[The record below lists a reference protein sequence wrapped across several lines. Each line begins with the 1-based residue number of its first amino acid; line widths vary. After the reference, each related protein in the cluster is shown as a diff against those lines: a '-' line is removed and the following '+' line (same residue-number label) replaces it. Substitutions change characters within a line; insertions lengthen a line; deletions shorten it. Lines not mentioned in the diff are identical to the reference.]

1 MSVGIAEVE
10 NAILARLRSYAD
22 AGVLGYAWGTLESY
36 PVDWDEYFRE
46 KTQWKAP
53 AAWVSFLGWGRATQ
67 LSTGVTRA
75 AASFGLVV
83 AADNKRNET
92 ATRHG
97 GIDGLGA
104 AIAAEPGSYQLLLD
118 AVAVLGHATLGL
130 DIDPLIVGQ
139 ARGVRKPAA
148 LKDRNCSMFAV
159 QLDTFIEVP
168 WLADPADPAMGDFE
182 TFHANWDVPAFGNV
196 DADPLTAGVQIPA
209 DASADATDHV
219 AVPQ

>member
-1 MSVGIAEVE
+1 MSVAIGEVE
-10 NAILARLRSYAD
+10 NAILARLEAFAT
-22 AGVLGYAWGTLESY
+22 AGILGYQWGTLESY

-46 KTQWKAP
+46 KTQWKSP
-53 AAWVSFLGWGRATQ
+53 AAWVSFLGWGRASQ
-67 LSTGVTRA
+67 LSSGRTRL

-97 GIDGLGA
+97 GIAG
-104 AIAAEPGSYQLLLD
+104 EPGSYQLLLD
-118 AVAVLGHATLGL
+118 AVSVLSRATLGL
-130 DIDPLIVGQ
+130 DIDPLVVGQ

-148 LKDRNCSMFAV
+148 LKDRNCSMFAL

-168 WLADPADPAMGDFE
+168 ALGDPDESDTGDFE
-182 TFHANWDVPAFGNV
+182 IFHANWDVPVFGNV
-196 DADPLTAGVQIPA
+196 DADPGTEGVQIPD

-219 AVPQ
+219 EVPQ